1 MAQMLCNRASK
12 GPSTA
17 PGTARAGFYVLS
29 PPPKSPCALHTQVL
43 PSRVVMS
50 DLPLSDPAPWDA
62 VRAWWPSCVC
72 LSFGRSQAGPTCS
85 WACSQSQDGVETKLR
100 AACPTLLVA
109 SWEAA
114 LFAVCR
120 HGLWARPGLT
130 VTMGRGSASGITPP
144 ALRFMQRLLI
154 WEGSQAKSA
163 SRSPGAWRAKLV
175 VSPRVPMPSLPGGT
189 SPEEPIAEVLPCSQ
203 HTAVRRTAVIRAL
216 PAASASWF

>member
-29 PPPKSPCALHTQVL
+29 PPPKSPCTLHTQVL

-50 DLPLSDPAPWDA
+50 DLPP
-62 VRAWWPSCVC
+62 VKAWWPSCVC

-130 VTMGRGSASGITPP
+130 VTIGRGSASGITPP

-175 VSPRVPMPSLPGGT
+175 VSPRVPCPRSLEAPVPRSPLLRFFLPASTPPSGGQLSSEPSLLPQLPGSRET
-189 SPEEPIAEVLPCSQ
+189 LM
-203 HTAVRRTAVIRAL
+203 L
-216 PAASASWF
+216 